1 VTTPPQDIAPPPLS
15 RIVLDEIGLDRLA
28 PLLAR
33 DVEQAIEDLARE
45 NSFEP
50 AGLEGPFI
58 LHLST
63 QNGRLVFDVRNGADQ
78 PLRAVVLALGP
89 FRRLIKDYML
99 LVESH
104 ALAVEEGREQRLEAI
119 DMGRRG
125 LHNEGAAQMI
135 ERLEGKIAVDLETAR
150 RLFTLVCVLQQ
161 R

>member
-1 VTTPPQDIAPPPLS
+1 MLPVTSKGHLLS
-15 RIVLDEIGLDRLA
+15 RIVLEQTSLDRLT

-33 DVEQAIEDLARE
+33 DVEQAIADLARD
-45 NSFEP
+45 NSFDP
-50 AGLEGPFI
+50 AGLDGPFV
-58 LHLST
+58 LHLSA
-63 QNGRLVFDVRNGADQ
+63 QNGRLVFDIRDADDR
-78 PLRAVVLALGP
+78 PLRMIGLALGP

-104 ALAVEEGREQRLEAI
+104 ALAVQEGREQRLEAI

-125 LHNEGAAQMI
+125 LHNEGAAQMMD
-135 ERLEGKIAVDLETAR
+135 RLRGKVSVDLETAR